1 MKARTDVVIPSAGE
15 ESQSSRPGDPS
26 IGKIA
31 IPRLRLRF
39 ARAPLGMTTPGDS
52 SPAACGLRSE

>member
-1 MKARTDVVIPSAGE
+1 MSSFRAQGE